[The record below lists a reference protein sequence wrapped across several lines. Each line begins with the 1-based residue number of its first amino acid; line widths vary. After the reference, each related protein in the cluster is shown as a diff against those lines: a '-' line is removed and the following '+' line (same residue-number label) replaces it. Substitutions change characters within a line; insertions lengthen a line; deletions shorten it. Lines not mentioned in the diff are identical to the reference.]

1 MSSDASFSDSQYPI
15 SNISPPTSSPS
26 DEIDSLPDSAS
37 SDDIDDEEDEEGI
50 SDAEKQWQE
59 SLQQMELL
67 LTMVVIPYAGKYF
80 GRKFAY
86 WGECRLILCLME
98 QAADNGRTP
107 AWARFMEWQH
117 PNVEIVFT
125 NKRSFKVAGA
135 VEAAA
140 SL

>member
-1 MSSDASFSDSQYPI
+1 MSSETSIFDSQYPI

-86 WGECRLILCLME
+86 W
-98 QAADNGRTP
+98 

-117 PNVEIVFT
+117 PNLEIVFT
-125 NKRSFKVAGA
+125 NKRAFKVAGA
-135 VEAAA
+135 VEAGA